1 MIQSYTNVDYGVFK
15 IHLGKKKMFANLIIT
30 KATEKLEIHF
40 K

>member
-15 IHLGKKKMFANLIIT
+15 IHLGKKMFANLIIT